1 MPRLASS
8 RGTRLSDRNSE
19 NITNVT
25 SIKGKGVLENR
36 TRSATGT
43 KRQAEEPTL
52 KAPEYNA
59 KTRRRAA
66 LGEIT
71 NVSVNQEYMLV
82 VAFILARVC
91 YMSSSSV
98 APITLQYEINLY
110 IGQRGKCG

>member
-8 RGTRLSDRNSE
+8 RGTGLSDRNSE

-71 NVSVNQEYMLV
+71 NVSVYQEYMLLLGRKV
-82 VAFILARVC
+82 SLRIK
-91 YMSSSSV
+91 
-98 APITLQYEINLY
+98 I
-110 IGQRGKCG
+110 